1 MHYFKRN
8 IGDYHKKAGRLSM
21 LEHGAYTL
29 LLDACY
35 DRERFPSMDDAI
47 EWTWARTDEEIAAVR
62 FVLGK
67 FFDLENGLYVQQ
79 RVRDE
84 IEGYQAKS
92 LKNQQIAI
100 AREEAR
106 RAKREQTEHE
116 TCTDRHLTTNQEP
129 LTTNQ
134 EPETKKEQD
143 QKPLPSSPAKTARKT
158 KIPDPFMLTAEMRQW
173 AADTAPAVD
182 VRSETEN
189 FVDYWRGEAK
199 TKADWPATW
208 RNWMRRAQK
217 DSGSRRGQPGGF
229 VNRQQQIE
237 DANMAVVAQIREQ
250 ERQRM
255 QGGAQDDFIGT
266 GETII
271 EGEVIHA

>member
-35 DRERFPSMDDAI
+35 DRERFPTLDEAI
-47 EWTWARTDEEIAAVR
+47 EWAWARSDEEIAAVK
-62 FVLGK
+62 FVLSK
-67 FFDLENGLYVQQ
+67 FFTLLDGIYLQERVLE
-79 RVRDE
+79 E
-84 IEGYQAKS
+84 IELYHAKS
-92 LKNQQIAI
+92 AKNKEIAI
-100 AREEAR
+100 AREEAKRNR
-106 RAKREQTEHE
+106 RTRSEHVSCSSVNE
-116 TCTDRHLTTNQEP
+116 SAPNHKPLTINQEP
-129 LTTNQ
+129 V
-134 EPETKKEQD
+134 TKKED
-143 QKPLPSSPAKTARKT
+143 QEPLPSSPAKTARKT
-158 KIPDPFMLTAEMRQW
+158 KIPDPFMLTADMRQW

-217 DSGSRRGQPGGF
+217 DAGSRRGQPGGF

-255 QGGAQDDFIGT
+255 QGGVQDDFIGT